1 MIGWLVAA
9 AIGGIAAV
17 LQYGR
22 MLAPSG
28 AMRSALGALRAI
40 AVTSAK
46 PDPKLPGVEPI
57 AVQGVPGFEAYTWW
71 GVVAPGNMPGPLVKR
86 LYEELAKAVSTPA
99 VREKL
104 VAQGMEV
111 RGAAG
116 DELDAFVRKE
126 MVRWAKVIKD
136 NKIKSGD

>member
-1 MIGWLVAA
+1 MNH
-9 AIGGIAAV
+9 
-17 LQYGR
+17 
-22 MLAPSG
+22 PS
-28 AMRSALGALRAI
+28 AS
-40 AVTSAK
+40 
-46 PDPKLPGVEPI
+46 
-57 AVQGVPGFEAYTWW
+57 Q
-71 GVVAPGNMPGPLVKR
+71 
-86 LYEELAKAVSTPA
+86 AVSTSA